1 MVRIKLREQP
11 LYEFTYTFTV
21 QARDL
26 SSRRHLGADAIVQML
41 HEAVVSLF
49 QTLGLNEL
57 DLGDGK
63 TGVITEETV
72 IDFRREAFLFD
83 TLTIET
89 HVDEID
95 TSGFRVYHRMMRA
108 GEIAAL
114 AESGLVGFDYNRSA
128 IVPIPDTFNSALL
141 RHQQQLQTAVRT

>member
-1 MVRIKLREQP
+1 MTRIKLREQP

-41 HEAVVSLF
+41 HEAVVNLF
-49 QTLGLNEL
+49 QALGLQEL

-63 TGVITEETV
+63 TGIITEDTV

-89 HVDEID
+89 HVDEVD
-95 TSGFRVYHRMMRA
+95 SSGLRMYHRMIHSD
-108 GEIAAL
+108 EIAAL
-114 AESGLVGFDYNRSA
+114 AESGLVGFDHGRREV
-128 IVPIPDTFNSALL
+128 VPIPETFNSALL
-141 RHQQQLQTAVRT
+141 RHWQQLQTAVRS

>member
-1 MVRIKLREQP
+1 MARIKLREQP
-11 LYEFTYTFTV
+11 LYEFTYAFTV

-26 SSRRHLGADAIVQML
+26 SSRRHLSADAIVQML
-41 HEAVVSLF
+41 HEAVANLF

-57 DLGDGK
+57 DLGDGR
-63 TGVITEETV
+63 TGVITEDTV
-72 IDFRREAFLFD
+72 IYFRREAFLFD

-89 HVDEID
+89 HVDEVD
-95 TSGFRVYHRMMRA
+95 SSGLRMYHRMIRS

-114 AESGLVGFDYNRSA
+114 AESGLVGFDYTTST

-141 RHQQQLQTAVRT
+141 HHRQQLQTALRT